1 MRSCASQRA
10 VRAALPRHAAIRGS
24 PRSPKGIG
32 RKCNAAQRYP
42 NMAAFVHLTQLEAQP
57 LPHLPI
63 GQHRAS
69 NGEGRGF
76 YPHCILGP
84 VPGLTSLADLLH
96 GLGKSWP
103 RSLYNNHERSMPF
116 AITLST
122 LLPPF
127 VYEYFVT
134 FSVCFVRSRNIVA
147 SPTFRI
153 RAVRLPIR

>member
-1 MRSCASQRA
+1 MQPSVGHQKGLVENAT
-10 VRAALPRHAAIRGS
+10 LP
-24 PRSPKGIG
+24 
-32 RKCNAAQRYP
+32 ND
-42 NMAAFVHLTQLEAQP
+42 TQTWPPLYTLHSLEAQP
-57 LPHLPI
+57 LPHIPI

-76 YPHCILGP
+76 FPHCILGP

-134 FSVCFVRSRNIVA
+134 FSVCFVCSRNIVA